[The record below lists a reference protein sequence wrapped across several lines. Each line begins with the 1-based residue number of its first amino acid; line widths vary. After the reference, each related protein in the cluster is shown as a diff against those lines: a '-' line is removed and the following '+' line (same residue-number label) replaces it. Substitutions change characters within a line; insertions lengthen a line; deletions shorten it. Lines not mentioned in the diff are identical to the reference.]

1 MKSVSLCRV
10 VLTVILGVFLLLPG
24 GCSSSDYA
32 QPGETA
38 AEGNRRHLRNARINQ
53 GELMADIDKFML
65 TDKPSKLTDKRIP

>member
-1 MKSVSLCRV
+1 MMKSVSRV
-10 VLTVILGVFLLLPG
+10 ILTVILGVLFLLPG
-24 GCSSSDYA
+24 GCSSSDYE

-65 TDKPSKLTDKRIP
+65 SDKPSKLTDKRVP